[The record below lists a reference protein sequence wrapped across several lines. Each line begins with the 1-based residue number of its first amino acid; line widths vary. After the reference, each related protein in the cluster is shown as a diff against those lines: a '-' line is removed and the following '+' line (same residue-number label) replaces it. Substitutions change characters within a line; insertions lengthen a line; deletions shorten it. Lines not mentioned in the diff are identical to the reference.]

1 MHVSKW
7 MATKVITVTKKTD
20 IKEALQLMEKY
31 SIRHLPVVEKGQF
44 VGFVTESDLRPLLI
58 PAMLEDIKVKDAMIT
73 EPVVVSPDTDIETAA
88 KLIYQ
93 YKIGGLPVIEGEKV
107 AGIITTTDILRAFI
121 EIMGILMAGSRLDIA
136 IGDAPDAFKE
146 VCDIISN
153 HHGRIISLGILP
165 NEEETIYAF
174 RLEKCDLKPIVKALS
189 TSGYKVISTF
199 P

>member
-1 MHVSKW
+1 MRVSKW
-7 MATKVITVTKKTD
+7 MATKVITVTKETD
-20 IKEALQLMEKY
+20 IKQALRLMEKY
-31 SIRHLPVVEKGQF
+31 SIRHLPVIEKDQF
-44 VGFVTESDLRPLLI
+44 IGFVTESDLRPLLL
-58 PAMLEDIKVKDAMIT
+58 PAMLEDIKVKDVMIT
-73 EPVVVSPDTDIETAA
+73 EPVVVNPDTDIETAA

-93 YKIGGLPVIEGEKV
+93 YKIGGLPVIEEEKV

-136 IGDAPDAFKE
+136 IGDAPNAFKE

-153 HHGRIISLGILP
+153 CQGRIISLGILP

-189 TSGYKVISTF
+189 ISGYKVISTF